1 MLLVDLCHHV
11 IHSAEVSLLILAV
24 ETGVTHRSFPNQAT
38 RGRVR
43 VQPRFTFLLFIPF
56 SCQQLIKNE
65 TIHLVA
71 SYSLMFVVP
80 ERVSHPP
87 PF

>member
-38 RGRVR
+38 RGMEYVPS
-43 VQPRFTFLLFIPF
+43 QPRVIPIYVSHHSSEKMKRFI
-56 SCQQLIKNE
+56 
-65 TIHLVA
+65 A